1 MSEEILKALMELF
14 AIISKQD
21 TGSNER
27 HRKFVSTFLISQL
40 SKSKVLEYLMLY
52 DDILNKPDKR
62 ESKDGSQLTS
72 VKDSVK
78 ILAICRKI
86 NKTLT
91 QKQKIV
97 VVVRLYELVKSD
109 NSLTAQREQIITTV
123 SDVFKIDALE
133 SKLIENYV
141 LDDTPYS
148 YESTDVLLI
157 DNKKA
162 PSTDSENS
170 INHFSADGLDGFIK
184 VIQIKSVNLFFLKY
198 IGNADLFLNGLPF
211 SKNSIY
217 IVPHGSTLRLP
228 RGTIYY
234 SEIVSIFLKNVSE
247 TELLFNAQ
255 NIHYVFPNGKV
266 ALHDINI
273 CEKSGTLAGIMGA
286 SGAGKS
292 TLLNILSGLELPTQ
306 GSITINDQDIF
317 KENEKLKGVIGYI
330 AQDDLLIEEL
340 TVFQNL
346 YYNAK
351 LCFKNKTDDEI
362 KERVTQTLSN
372 LGLLEVKDV
381 KVGSPLHKM
390 ISGGQRKRLNI
401 SLELIR
407 EPSVLFVDEP
417 TSGLSSR
424 DSENVMDL
432 LKELTQKGKLI
443 FVVIH
448 QPSSDIFKMFDKII
462 LLDVGGYLIYYGN
475 PIESIMYLKK
485 ASNQINSDIGECE
498 TCGNV
503 NPELLFNI
511 IEAKEVDEYGQYTLE
526 RKMSPLHWYEMFK
539 ATFKLNVGKSEKNLP
554 EIIFKIPNRIKQ
566 FSIFITRDVLSKI
579 SNKQYLLLTLLEA
592 PLLAFILSFIIRY
605 NDTNEKTHYIF
616 MDNENIPAYIF
627 MCVIVVLFLGLTIS
641 AEEIYKDRKIL
652 KREQFLNLSRFSYLF
667 SKVIILLFIS
677 AIQSALFVWIGNYIV
692 GIKGMFFAYW
702 LMLFSVS
709 CFANM
714 VGLIISSAFNSAV
727 TIYILIPLL
736 VIPQMILGGAMFSFE
751 KLNRAVGGGYQV
763 PKVASVMTS
772 RWAYEGLM
780 VNQYVNNNFDNIF
793 FTVEKQI
800 SAANYKVAYYLSELE
815 KNRNEIAISTD
826 GQNKEVR
833 IKYNLLLNELRKESS
848 ISGIKF
854 NFNNDSINSKSIKN
868 NLHEIN
874 SAIDSL
880 KTYYSDFL
888 NKMDAEKNEMITSL
902 TEDSISR
909 KKFYRIKEDFSNAYL
924 ADIVHNNLLQRK
936 YIVEGNSIKQVV
948 DPVFQN
954 PKNGIVSFNDPLFI
968 AAKYL
973 FYKNISTFFYNVIII
988 WCMSFVGFILLYYDV
1003 LKKIISFK
1011 GFKIAYHTA
1020 NKIRSISKS

>member
-27 HRKFVSTFLISQL
+27 HRNFVSTFLTSQL
-40 SKSKVLEYLMLY
+40 SKNKVAEYLMLY

-62 ESKDGSQLTS
+62 ESKTESKLTS

-91 QKQKIV
+91 QKQKV
-97 VVVRLYELVKSD
+97 VVLVRLYELVKSD
-109 NSLTAQREQIITTV
+109 NLLTPQREQIINTV
-123 SDVFKIDALE
+123 STVFKIDANE
-133 SKLIENYV
+133 SKLIECCV
-141 LDDTPYS
+141 LQDNPYA
-148 YESTDVLLI
+148 YESSDVLLI
-157 DNKKA
+157 DNNKEGI
-162 PSTDSENS
+162 PFSENS
-170 INHFSADGLDGFIK
+170 INHFIADGLDGFIK
-184 VIQIKSVNLFFLKY
+184 IIRINSVNLFFLKY
-198 IGNADLFLNGLPF
+198 IGNAELFLNGLPLY
-211 SKNSIY
+211 KHSIY
-217 IVPHGSTLRLP
+217 ILPHGSTLRLP

-234 SEIVSIFLKNVSE
+234 SEVISIFLKNVSE

-255 NIHYVFPNGKV
+255 SITHVFSNGKI
-266 ALHDINI
+266 ALNDINI
-273 CEKSGTLAGIMGA
+273 CEKSGTLVGIMGA

-292 TLLNILSGLELPTQ
+292 TLLNILSGLETPTQ
-306 GSITINDQDIF
+306 GSVTINDKDIF
-317 KENEKLKGVIGYI
+317 KENEELKGVIGYI

-351 LCFKNKTDDEI
+351 LCFKNKTEDEI
-362 KERVTQTLSN
+362 KEKVTQTLSN
-372 LGLLEVKDV
+372 LGLLEAKDI
-381 KVGSPLHKM
+381 KVGSPLHKT

-401 SLELIR
+401 ALELIR

-432 LKELTQKGKLI
+432 LKELSQKGKLI

-448 QPSSDIFKMFDKII
+448 QPSSDIFKMFDKIY
-462 LLDVGGYLIYYGN
+462 LLDVGGFPIYYGN
-475 PIESIMYLKK
+475 AIESIMYLKK
-485 ASNQINSDIGECE
+485 ASHQINSDIGECE

-526 RKMSPLHWYEMFK
+526 RKMSPLNWYEMFK
-539 ATFKLNVGKSEKNLP
+539 AKFKIEIGKAGKNLP
-554 EIIFKIPNRIKQ
+554 ESIFKIPNQIKQ
-566 FSIFITRDVLSKI
+566 FLIFITRDVLSKI
-579 SNKQYLLLTLLEA
+579 SNKQYLLISLLEA
-592 PLLAFILSFIIRY
+592 PLLAFLLSFIIRY
-605 NDTNEKTHYIF
+605 NDGNGKSEYIF
-616 MDNENIPAYIF
+616 RDNENIPAYIF

-652 KREQFLNLSRFSYLF
+652 KRERFLNLSRFSYLS

-677 AIQSALFVWIGNYIV
+677 AIQSALFVMIGNYIV

-709 CFANM
+709 SFANI
-714 VGLIISSAFNSAV
+714 VGLNISSAFNSAV

-736 VIPQMILGGAMFSFE
+736 VIPQMILGGAMFSYE

-763 PKVASVMTS
+763 PKIASAMTS

-793 FTVEKQI
+793 YSIEKEL
-800 SAANYKVAYYLSELE
+800 SAANYKLAYYIPELE
-815 KNRNEIAISTD
+815 KFTNEISS
-826 GQNKEVR
+826 KEEQQSNDLKK
-833 IKYNLLLNELRKESS
+833 KYDLLINELRKEC
-848 ISGIKF
+848 ITAGIKF
-854 NFNNDSINSKSIKN
+854 NLTNDLKNITDIKN
-868 NLHEIN
+868 NITEIN
-874 SAIDSL
+874 STISSL
-880 KTYYSDFL
+880 KTYNSDLL
-888 NKMDAEKNEMITSL
+888 NKMDNEKNNIITSL
-902 TEDSISR
+902 TTDSIS
-909 KKFYRIKEDFSNAYL
+909 KNKYYRIKNDFSNSYL
-924 ADIVHNNLLQRK
+924 AEITRNNQLQRK
-936 YIVEGNSIKQVV
+936 YIIEGNNIKQIV

-954 PKNGIVSFNDPLFI
+954 TKKGIASMNDPFFI
-968 AAKYL
+968 STKYL
-973 FYKNISTFFYNVIII
+973 FYKKIPTFYYNVIII
-988 WCMSFVGFILLYYDV
+988 WLMSIIGFILLYFDA
-1003 LKKIISFK
+1003 LKNLISFK
-1011 GFKIAYHTA
+1011 GLKI
-1020 NKIRSISKS
+1020 KSVSK